1 MLQGGQSPCVGLDP
15 LVHTGDCFTLALGD
29 LLQHAATLGAA
40 ALAVTA
46 LMVRSQLKSHKSCHV
61 E

>member
-46 LMVRSQLKSHKSCHV
+46 LMVRSQLYG
-61 E
+61 